1 MAPQNVQHKIK
12 NHPAAALLSIHPKEV
27 SAETQTYQRET
38 IDNSNYCCTA
48 NKKNTKFGW
57 FMSWTKIFL
66 SLETKYEVNKTIKC
80 DVVSD

>member
-1 MAPQNVQHKIK
+1 MRRNRNLHSLLAGTQNRAATAEMAPQNVQHKIK

-48 NKKNTKFGW
+48 NKKNTKFG
-57 FMSWTKIFL
+57 
-66 SLETKYEVNKTIKC
+66 
-80 DVVSD
+80 